1 MLDGGRLPDGA
12 SDEERAAHDA
22 ATGAHMK
29 AVIDIQKRIITL
41 WCYLVVVLDSTS
53 LMLTRHDCVDSK
65 GLGDRR
71 KASILLQQRFRSDE
85 TVTMFNVMRQQA
97 RLQVRKDEVV
107 HNFFYSCTG
116 VVHQASTCGRTSLRT
131 LAECDGAQWFA

>member
-1 MLDGGRLPDGA
+1 MLDGGRLSDGA

-22 ATGAHMK
+22 ATGAYMK

-53 LMLTRHDCVDSK
+53 LMLTRHDCVDS
-65 GLGDRR
+65 RR

-85 TVTMFNVMRQQA
+85 TVTMVNVMRQQA
-97 RLQVRKDEVV
+97 HLQVRKDEVV